1 MAAGL
6 LPIPAACF
14 FFTSV
19 QTHWAQFIIFAEEKP
34 TLNPSRREGGFIGFY
49 FPLVKEV

>member
-6 LPIPAACF
+6 LPIPAACI

-34 TLNPSRREGGFIGFY
+34 TLNPSRREGSYIGFCC
-49 FPLVKEV
+49 PLIMGV